1 MILLVKSMQDF
12 VASQK
17 AQLTALT
24 SARSILLTSFKTSQ
38 SNLSTIRMELNAA
51 AKELARERDSAST
64 TKRDLVRAKASLKLA
79 ETEIV
84 ETKATCAELEESVK
98 QLSSDATGD
107 IKKDEAVERQL
118 NELKKTIEKEKSKR
132 EKIESDA
139 KDLKVSRSYP

>member
-17 AQLTALT
+17 AQLAALT

-64 TKRDLVRAKASLKLA
+64 TKRDLVRTKASLKLA

-84 ETKATCAELEESVK
+84 ETKATCSELEESVK

-132 EKIESDA
+132 EKTESDA